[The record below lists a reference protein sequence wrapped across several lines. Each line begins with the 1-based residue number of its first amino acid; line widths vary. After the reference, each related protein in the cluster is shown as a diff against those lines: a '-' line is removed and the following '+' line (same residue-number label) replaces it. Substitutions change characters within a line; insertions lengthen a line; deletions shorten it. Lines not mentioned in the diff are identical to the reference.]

1 MEPTSS
7 IRTMSPGSKTY
18 SDREDRLF
26 GREEVPDNFYSMHG
40 TGPFIPM
47 EFNQSVSTT
56 FDANPDFFKEGLP
69 LLDRYHNVVIKD
81 IGSRFTAL
89 ATGKIHYMGEGSW
102 SMTPGQA
109 EQAIRDFS
117 DSSCQ
122 STTS

>member
-1 MEPTSS
+1 MA
-7 IRTMSPGSKTY
+7 
-18 SDREDRLF
+18 
-26 GREEVPDNFYSMHG
+26 MHG

-47 EFNQSVSTT
+47 DFNQSVYATY
-56 FDANPDFFKEGLP
+56 DANPNYWRDGLP

-109 EQAIRDFS
+109 EQALRDFS
-117 DSSCQ
+117 DRIVINNQLEPLGQDTLLWLKRSLGRRAGEEGH
-122 STTS
+122 